1 MKRLTIKKLI
11 VISQSESRSLEV
23 PFENGLNIILGGNKT
38 GKSSII
44 KSIFTT
50 LGCECKRVESDWK
63 NLISAYLLF
72 FEYGEKSYC
81 IVRQGKKFQ
90 FFESNRDDYS
100 CIIETDAFHGFANC
114 LMDILDIKMPCI
126 SKKDGK
132 QFNVTPPLLFRFQ
145 YIDQDE
151 GWGKIADSF
160 SNVAYIKDW
169 KAHTNKYVCGYLD
182 DTYYELQAQKAEYI
196 IERDDKKKEFNY
208 NQNFVSRITS
218 SLNQIENIESVD
230 DVTTD
235 IEFLLS
241 KAEEM
246 RKLQFSYSAE
256 MTVLENEIY
265 VNQHKLHMVEHNLAE
280 AKKDI
285 EFAMTQE
292 DKLVCPICGAVYS
305 NGLAEQLN
313 ITSDYAHSE
322 NLMDELRN
330 RISITT
336 EKLADLKKRYNEV
349 SLGIQSVEQKVRNSQ
364 EFLSYSSFYKNKG
377 QYEIYES
384 CKAQL
389 EVLQRDIDSYVA
401 KIAIIDGKINEK
413 KSKERSKYIREDIER
428 YCRTFADAINLPK
441 TFIKLKDFVQIID
454 RTGSETPRLVYMYQS
469 ALYLYN
475 LSRAKSPFN
484 FYVVDTPN
492 QQGQD
497 AENLGSI
504 FKSLEL
510 FLSDEGQVIV
520 GTERETGMEQKAN
533 NVIRLTDK
541 RRCLNDAN
549 YVKHLELL
557 EKLQKCAI
565 RWVSD
570 NHKKL
575 KQGSNE

>member
-50 LGCECKRVESDWK
+50 LGCECKRIESDWK
-63 NLISAYLLF
+63 KLISTYLLF
-72 FEYGEKSYC
+72 FEYGEKNYC

-90 FFESNRDDYS
+90 IFESNRDDYS
-100 CIIETDAFHGFANC
+100 CIIETDAFHEYSNC
-114 LMDILDIKMPCI
+114 LMDIFGIRMPCI
-126 SKKDGK
+126 SKDGK

-160 SNVAYIKDW
+160 SNVTYIKDW

-182 DTYYELQAQKAEYI
+182 DTYYELQAQKAEYKL
-196 IERDDKKKEFNY
+196 ERDDKKKEFNY
-208 NQNFVSRITS
+208 NQKFVSRIIAT
-218 SLNQIENIESVD
+218 LTQIEDIESVN

-235 IEFLLS
+235 IESLLS

-256 MTVLENEIY
+256 MTILENEIY
-265 VNQHKLHMVEHNLAE
+265 VNQHKLHIVEHNLAE
-280 AKKDI
+280 TKKDI

-292 DKLVCPICGAVYS
+292 DELVCPTCGTVYS
-305 NGLAEQLN
+305 NGLDAQLN
-313 ITSDYAHSE
+313 ITSDYAHCE
-322 NLMDELRN
+322 KLMDELRN
-330 RISITT
+330 RISAAT
-336 EKLADLKKRYNEV
+336 EKLEDLRKKYREV
-349 SLGIQSVEQKVRNSQ
+349 SSEIQSAEQKVQHSQ
-364 EFLSYSSFYKNKG
+364 ELLSYSSFYKNKG

-384 CKAQL
+384 CKIQL
-389 EVLQRDIDSYVA
+389 ESLQQEIDSYVSQ
-401 KIAIIDGKINEK
+401 IAIIDEEIDEK
-413 KSKERSKYIREDIER
+413 KSKKRSKDISEEIAG
-428 YCRTFADAINLPK
+428 YCRIFADAINLPK

-475 LSRAKSPFN
+475 LHRNSPFN

-497 AENLGSI
+497 VENLGSI

-510 FLSDEGQVIV
+510 LLSKEGQVIV
-520 GTERETGMEQKAN
+520 GTERETGMEEKAN
-533 NVIRLTDK
+533 NVITLTEK
-541 RRCLNDAN
+541 RRCLNDEN
-549 YVKHLELL
+549 YEKHLKLF
-557 EKLQKCAI
+557 EKLQRSAI
-565 RWVSD
+565 CWASA
-570 NHKKL
+570 NHEKL
-575 KQGSNE
+575 NQDFNK

>member
-1 MKRLTIKKLI
+1 MKRLMIKKLI

-50 LGCECKRVESDWK
+50 LGCECKRIESDWK
-63 NLISAYLLF
+63 KLISAYLLF
-72 FEYGEKSYC
+72 FAYGEKSYC

-90 FFESNRDDYS
+90 IFECNRDEYS
-100 CIIETDAFHGFANC
+100 CIIETVAFHEYSNC
-114 LMDILDIKMPCI
+114 LMDILGITMPCI
-126 SKKDGK
+126 SNKGE
-132 QFNVTPPLLFRFQ
+132 QFNVTSPLLFRFQ

-160 SNVAYIKDW
+160 KNVAYIRDW
-169 KAHTNKYVCGYLD
+169 KTNTNKYVCGYLD
-182 DTYYELQAQKAEYI
+182 DSYYELQAQKAKHMLEM
-196 IERDDKKKEFNY
+196 DDKRKEYDY

-218 SLNQIENIESVD
+218 SLTQIENAKSIE
-230 DVTTD
+230 DVATD
-235 IEFLLS
+235 IESLLA

-246 RKLQFSYSAE
+246 RKMHFSYSAE
-256 MTVLENEIY
+256 MAVWENEIY
-265 VNQHKLHMVEHNLAE
+265 VNQRKLHIVEHNLAE
-280 AKKDI
+280 TKKDI

-292 DKLVCPICGAVYS
+292 DELVCPICGTVYS
-305 NGLAEQLN
+305 NGLGDQLN
-313 ITSDYAHSE
+313 ITSDYAHCE
-322 NLMDELRN
+322 KLMDELKN
-330 RISITT
+330 SIS
-336 EKLADLKKRYNEV
+336 LATKRLEELRKKYNDV
-349 SLGIQSVEQKVRNSQ
+349 SVEIQSIEQKVRNSQ
-364 EFLSYSSFYKNKG
+364 ELLTYSSFYKSKG

-389 EVLQRDIDSYVA
+389 ESLQQELNSYIS
-401 KIAIIDGKINEK
+401 KIAMLEDKINEK
-413 KSKERSKYIREDIER
+413 KSPKRSKEIREDIKE
-428 YCRTFADAINLPK
+428 YCCTFADAINLPK
-441 TFIKLKDFVQIID
+441 TFIKLKDFVQVID

-475 LSRAKSPFN
+475 LYRAKSPFN

-497 AENLGSI
+497 AENLESI

-510 FLSDEGQVIV
+510 FLSDDGQVIV

-533 NVIRLTDK
+533 NVIRLTEK
-541 RRCLNDAN
+541 RRCLNDVN

-565 RWVSD
+565 HWVSD
-570 NHKKL
+570 NHKEL
-575 KQGSNE
+575 KKGSNE

>member
-1 MKRLTIKKLI
+1 MERLTIKKLI

-50 LGCECKRVESDWK
+50 LGCECRRIESDWK
-63 NLISAYLLF
+63 KLISTYLLL
-72 FEYGEKSYC
+72 FEYGKNSYC

-90 FFESNRDDYS
+90 IFKSNRDDYS
-100 CIIETDAFHGFANC
+100 CIIETYAFHEYSNC
-114 LMDILDIKMPCI
+114 LMDILGIKMPCI
-126 SKKDGK
+126 SKDGK

-182 DTYYELQAQKAEYI
+182 DTYYELQAQKAEHI
-196 IERDDKKKEFNY
+196 LERDDKKKEFNY

-218 SLNQIENIESVD
+218 TLTQIENIESID
-230 DVTTD
+230 GVTTD
-235 IEFLLS
+235 IESLLS
-241 KAEEM
+241 KEEEM

-256 MTVLENEIY
+256 MSVLENEIY
-265 VNQHKLHMVEHNLAE
+265 VNQHKLHMVEHNLVE
-280 AKKDI
+280 TKKDI
-285 EFAMTQE
+285 EFAMTQKDE
-292 DKLVCPICGAVYS
+292 LVCPICGAVYS
-305 NGLAEQLN
+305 NGLDEQLN

-322 NLMDELRN
+322 NLMDELKN
-330 RISITT
+330 SISIAT
-336 EKLADLKKRYNEV
+336 EKLEDLRKSYSEV
-349 SLGIQSVEQKVRNSQ
+349 SLEIQSVEQKIRNSQ
-364 EFLSYSSFYKNKG
+364 ELLSYSSFYKNKG

-401 KIAIIDGKINEK
+401 KIAIIDDKINEK
-413 KSKERSKYIREDIER
+413 KSKERSKEIRGDIEG

-441 TFIKLKDFVQIID
+441 TFIKLRDFVQIID
-454 RTGSETPRLVYMYQS
+454 RTGSETPRLIYMYQS

-475 LSRAKSPFN
+475 LYRAKSPFN

-497 AENLGSI
+497 AENLESI

-510 FLSDEGQVIV
+510 FLSDDGQVIV

-549 YVKHLELL
+549 YAEHLELL

-565 RWVSD
+565 HWISD

>member
-1 MKRLTIKKLI
+1 
-11 VISQSESRSLEV
+11 
-23 PFENGLNIILGGNKT
+23 
-38 GKSSII
+38 
-44 KSIFTT
+44 
-50 LGCECKRVESDWK
+50 
-63 NLISAYLLF
+63 
-72 FEYGEKSYC
+72 
-81 IVRQGKKFQ
+81 
-90 FFESNRDDYS
+90 
-100 CIIETDAFHGFANC
+100 
-114 LMDILDIKMPCI
+114 MDILGIRMPCI
-126 SKKDGK
+126 SKDGK

-182 DTYYELQAQKAEYI
+182 DTYYELQAQKAEHI
-196 IERDDKKKEFNY
+196 LERDDKKKEFNY

-218 SLNQIENIESVD
+218 TLTQIENIESID

-235 IEFLLS
+235 IESLLS

-256 MTVLENEIY
+256 MSVLENEIY
-265 VNQHKLHMVEHNLAE
+265 VNQHKLHMVEHNLVE
-280 AKKDI
+280 TKKDI
-285 EFAMTQE
+285 EFAMTQKDE
-292 DKLVCPICGAVYS
+292 LVCPICGAVYS
-305 NGLAEQLN
+305 NGLDEQLN

-322 NLMDELRN
+322 KLMDELKN
-330 RISITT
+330 SISIAT
-336 EKLADLKKRYNEV
+336 EKLEGLRKSYSEI
-349 SLGIQSVEQKVRNSQ
+349 SLEIQSVEQKIRNSQ
-364 EFLSYSSFYKNKG
+364 ELLSYSSFYKNKG

-401 KIAIIDGKINEK
+401 KIAIIDDKINEK
-413 KSKERSKYIREDIER
+413 KSKERSKEIRGDIEG

-441 TFIKLKDFVQIID
+441 TFIKLMDFVQIID

-475 LSRAKSPFN
+475 LYRAKSPFN

-510 FLSDEGQVIV
+510 FLSDDGQVIV

-549 YVKHLELL
+549 YAEHLELL

-565 RWVSD
+565 HWISD

>member
-44 KSIFTT
+44 KSIFMT

-63 NLISAYLLF
+63 KLISTYLLF
-72 FEYGEKSYC
+72 FAYGTKSYC

-90 FFESNRDDYS
+90 IFERNRDNYS
-100 CIIETDAFHGFANC
+100 CITETDDFHEYSNC
-114 LMDILDIKMPCI
+114 LMDILGIKMPCI
-126 SKKDGK
+126 SKEGK

-160 SNVAYIKDW
+160 SNAAYIKDW

-182 DTYYELQAQKAEYI
+182 DTYYELQAQKGEQI
-196 IERDDKKKEFNY
+196 LERDDKKKELNY
-208 NQNFVSRITS
+208 NQSFVSRITS
-218 SLNQIENIESVD
+218 TLTEIGNIESVD

-235 IEFLLS
+235 IESLLS

-256 MTVLENEIY
+256 MSILENEIY
-265 VNQHKLHMVEHNLAE
+265 VNQHKLHMVEHNLSE
-280 AKKDI
+280 TKKDI
-285 EFAMTQE
+285 EFAMSQE
-292 DKLVCPICGAVYS
+292 DELVCPICGAVYS
-305 NGLAEQLN
+305 NGLDEQLN

-322 NLMDELRN
+322 KLMAELRN
-330 RISITT
+330 SISIAT
-336 EKLADLKKRYNEV
+336 EKLEGLKKSYSEV
-349 SLGIQSVEQKVRNSQ
+349 LLEIQSVEKKIHNSQ
-364 EFLSYSSFYKNKG
+364 ELLSYSSFYKNKG

-389 EVLQRDIDSYVA
+389 EVLKRNVDSCVA
-401 KIAIIDGKINEK
+401 RIAIIDEKIDEK
-413 KSKERSKYIREDIER
+413 KSKERSKNIRENIEG
-428 YCRTFADAINLPK
+428 YCRTFADAINLPR
-441 TFIKLKDFVQIID
+441 TFIKLRDFVQIID

-475 LSRAKSPFN
+475 LYRAKSPFN

-504 FKSLEL
+504 FRSLEL
-510 FLSDEGQVIV
+510 FLSDDGQVIV

-533 NVIRLTDK
+533 NVIRLTEK

-565 RWVSD
+565 HWVSD
-570 NHKKL
+570 NHKRL
-575 KQGSNE
+575 KEGSSE